1 MMGLNVKILINLLA
15 RKQPRL
21 IAGLAITPVP
31 QLAIVLQ
38 VILVVT
44 HATFRLVM
52 MMAHGVNGWIV
63 LIISQCHVNHRDL
76 LANKNHSEE
85 WLYFQ

>member
-1 MMGLNVKILINLLA
+1 LLKIFASQAIIQLQIATPLMMGNNVKILINLLA

-21 IAGLAITPVP
+21 IAGLAMTLVP

-52 MMAHGVNGWIV
+52 MMAHGVNGG
-63 LIISQCHVNHRDL
+63 
-76 LANKNHSEE
+76 
-85 WLYFQ
+85 

>member
-21 IAGLAITPVP
+21 IAGLAMTLVP

-52 MMAHGVNGWIV
+52 MMAHGVNGGQMVI
-63 LIISQCHVNHRDL
+63 LTQRYVNHRDL